1 MRVLF
6 VHLDS
11 STCGIF
17 RSVLNSADIMLG
29 ETHDTAKALRVL
41 ASSSQP
47 VVVVLDLHQS
57 AAWDSVDLL
66 NAIAD
71 NPTLATGHQF
81 LTLRDLNGT
90 MPPTLSRAMS
100 RLPIT
105 FVAKPADETELR
117 RVIKLAMQQIQGNL
131 SEDLPSVL
139 PLLDPADLSWAYA

>member
-11 STCGIF
+11 AICNVF
-17 RSVLNSADIMLG
+17 RSALESADITLG
-29 ETHDTAKALRVL
+29 ETHDTAQALRVL
-41 ASSSQP
+41 AGSSQP

-57 AAWDSVDLL
+57 AAWDGVDLL

-71 NPTLATGHQF
+71 NPTLATGHRF

-90 MPPTLSRAMS
+90 MPPTLSRAMP

-105 FVAKPADETELR
+105 FVAKPTNDADLR
-117 RVIKLAMQQIQGNL
+117 RVIKIAFHQMQSSLGYE
-131 SEDLPSVL
+131 SPAVL